1 MPTNIDPTYGGAVNA
16 QGLTSLQNIGNVVK
30 AADVA
35 KAANVG
41 TKFMGIDPAS
51 IIFSSFVNWMLGR
64 GRDGP
69 AAVETT
75 PEMATQQLYD
85 YLQSSEGQ
93 LPEGA
98 TEGRDVQYQGLYDR
112 ASELGMT
119 DLAGM
124 AAQSPYVTSYA
135 TPIEAIQGGVKD
147 ATTAVGKVIDTGLQQ
162 LGAFMGMGDPSL
174 VVLNPV
180 NPTASVVYG
189 TPQGS
194 TTPTIIGSMPRSGAP
209 VGVVTGIPALDDILA
224 GVFNQRGQGG
234 KSLEEIIRGVVL
246 DKVGEESGVPV
257 AGVAGAIEGGLGG
270 DFDKVVDSVR
280 NVVLQVDKKIEEE
293 DRVDPFSII
302 KGPAASEQIGPV
314 VPKVPVVPEAPVVP
328 VVPKVPVVPEA
339 PVVPVVPKVPVVPEV
354 PKVPVVPE
362 VPKVPVVPPGG
373 GVLEDFPPDIV
384 EEVQTI
390 LGETPGN
397 KITTVAPNVPVPT
410 VATPLYGQGIR
421 GMRTEKA
428 GVTPIE
434 DVFDIS
440 DLSLANV
447 LSLLAG
453 EGDNTQRAPYYGGGT
468 VDSSVDE
475 ILRLLRG

>member
-1 MPTNIDPTYGGAVNA
+1 MFDRAPIYP
-16 QGLTSLQNIGNVVK
+16 
-30 AADVA
+30 
-35 KAANVG
+35 
-41 TKFMGIDPAS
+41 
-51 IIFSSFVNWMLGR
+51 
-64 GRDGP
+64 GP
-69 AAVETT
+69 QERPGEET
-75 PEMATQQLYD
+75 
-85 YLQSSEGQ
+85 
-93 LPEGA
+93 EGA
-98 TEGRDVQYQGLYDR
+98 GTVGILPNVQEMEIRSWFEANPDATAQDVFNVMQANNIPPEAVISAMGLDPQSAMAQYNAFLQAPPAGTPV
-112 ASELGMT
+112 ATNTTAPT
-119 DLAGM
+119 DEETLL
-124 AAQSPYVTSYA
+124 
-135 TPIEAIQGGVKD
+135 EAIQGGVKD
-147 ATTAVGKVIDTGLQQ
+147 ATTAVGGVIDAGLQQ
-162 LGAFMGMGDPSL
+162 LGALMGMGDPSL

-194 TTPTIIGSMPRSGAP
+194 TTPTIIGNMPRSGAP

-314 VPKVPVVPEAPVVP
+314 QTKTTTTDTT
-328 VVPKVPVVPEA
+328 
-339 PVVPVVPKVPVVPEV
+339 
-354 PKVPVVPE
+354 
-362 VPKVPVVPPGG
+362 G
-373 GVLEDFPPDIV
+373 GVTNDKITTGGVTNDKITTGGVTNDKITTGGVTNDKITTGGVTNDVVDEIK
-384 EEVQTI
+384 TI
-390 LGETPGN
+390 LGETPDN

-468 VDSSVDE
+468 VDSSLDE
-475 ILRLLRG
+475 IIRLLRG

>member
-1 MPTNIDPTYGGAVNA
+1 MSYLRDYTGVDSFQGPLNSQYSNPSPLDIGSLNDWLNSQQNA
-16 QGLTSLQNIGNVVK
+16 EDSWSMFDRAPIY
-30 AADVA
+30 
-35 KAANVG
+35 
-41 TKFMGIDPAS
+41 P
-51 IIFSSFVNWMLGR
+51 
-64 GRDGP
+64 GP
-69 AAVETT
+69 QERPGEET
-75 PEMATQQLYD
+75 
-85 YLQSSEGQ
+85 
-93 LPEGA
+93 EGA
-98 TEGRDVQYQGLYDR
+98 GTVGILPNVQEMEIRSWFEANPDATAQDVFNVMQANNIPPEAVISAMGLDPQSAMAQYNAFLQAPPAGTPV
-112 ASELGMT
+112 ATNTTAPT
-119 DLAGM
+119 DEETLL
-124 AAQSPYVTSYA
+124 
-135 TPIEAIQGGVKD
+135 EAIQGGVKD
-147 ATTAVGKVIDTGLQQ
+147 ATTAVGGVIDAGLQQ
-162 LGAFMGMGDPSL
+162 LGALMGMGDPSL

-194 TTPTIIGSMPRSGAP
+194 TTPTIIGNMPRSGAP

-314 VPKVPVVPEAPVVP
+314 QTKTTTTDTT
-328 VVPKVPVVPEA
+328 
-339 PVVPVVPKVPVVPEV
+339 
-354 PKVPVVPE
+354 
-362 VPKVPVVPPGG
+362 G
-373 GVLEDFPPDIV
+373 GVTNDKITTGGVTNDVVDEIK
-384 EEVQTI
+384 TI
-390 LGETPGN
+390 LGETPDN

-468 VDSSVDE
+468 VDSSLDE
-475 ILRLLRG
+475 IIRLLRG

>member
-16 QGLTSLQNIGNVVK
+16 QGLTSLQNIGNVAK

-35 KAANVG
+35 RTASAG
-41 TKFMGIDPAS
+41 TKFMGVDPAS

-64 GRDGP
+64 GNDGP

-135 TPIEAIQGGVKD
+135 SPIEAIQGGVKD
-147 ATTAVGKVIDTGLQQ
+147 ATTAVGGVIDTGLQQ
-162 LGAFMGMGDPSL
+162 LGALMGMGDPSL

-194 TTPTIIGSMPRSGAP
+194 ATPTIIGNMPRSGAP

-280 NVVLQVDKKIEEE
+280 NVVLQVDKKLEEE
-293 DRVDPFSII
+293 ARVDPFSII

-314 VPKVPVVPEAPVVP
+314 
-328 VVPKVPVVPEA
+328 
-339 PVVPVVPKVPVVPEV
+339 
-354 PKVPVVPE
+354 
-362 VPKVPVVPPGG
+362 
-373 GVLEDFPPDIV
+373 
-384 EEVQTI
+384 Q
-390 LGETPGN
+390 
-397 KITTVAPNVPVPT
+397 
-410 VATPLYGQGIR
+410 
-421 GMRTEKA
+421 
-428 GVTPIE
+428 
-434 DVFDIS
+434 
-440 DLSLANV
+440 
-447 LSLLAG
+447 
-453 EGDNTQRAPYYGGGT
+453 T
-468 VDSSVDE
+468 VDSTTQIKGPAASEQIGPVQTVDRS
-475 ILRLLRG
+475 LLLKAQRHLSRLVL